1 MGSRISLDDP
11 SGPVPV
17 APGFAPVGG
26 PANPAVTSIEGRPIS
41 EDAALAGRMAPGYKT
56 SLLMTIFAPQLT
68 NRLVVMATP
77 PALSENI

>member
-17 APGFAPVGG
+17 APGCTPVGG
-26 PANPAVTSIEGRPIS
+26 LAIPSVTSIEGRPVS
-41 EDAALAGRMAPGYKT
+41 EDAALAGRMAPGCGA

-68 NRLVVMATP
+68 GRLG
-77 PALSENI
+77 